1 MALIVVHK
9 QGRFESREKDYCGHT
24 ASDRKDGSSPHNS
37 QLLFQVVG
45 LEDRPGLED
54 WQATSGSKVEAVDP
68 SRCQLRRVQACLRQG
83 GCALQTVGACMI
95 PTISAQIMKCRASLH
110 RNQAPH
116 VQTTVALC
124 RKMLTRQ

>member
-9 QGRFESREKDYCGHT
+9 HGRFESREKVYCGHT
-24 ASDRKDGSSPHNS
+24 ASDRKDGNSPHNS
-37 QLLFQVVG
+37 QLLLQAVG

-54 WQATSGSKVEAVDP
+54 WQATSGSKV
-68 SRCQLRRVQACLRQG
+68 
-83 GCALQTVGACMI
+83 
-95 PTISAQIMKCRASLH
+95 QIMKCRASLH